1 MITIANPEKYIAGL
15 YERLSNENIEV
26 GNGEVIE
33 TKEDEQESGSI
44 STQKLFL
51 RNFCKDN
58 NIQVYD
64 DYTDDGVS
72 GATFDRPDFNRMIKD
87 IENKKI
93 NLIAVKDLS
102 RFGRLSSKISY
113 YLEEFFIEKG
123 VRFIAVT
130 DDIDTGHIETS
141 EEMVQFKAFFNEWF
155 LRDTSRKVRN
165 GKKTRAKEGKVMTTY
180 PTYGYK
186 KDPLDYNHYVIDQ
199 DIAPIVR
206 RIFML
211 ARNGMTPTEIGKIL
225 TDERTLVPSEIVGN
239 GHTRK
244 EGIKRGWNRN
254 TVKRILQNVTYL
266 GWLSN
271 GNTKKI
277 NYKSKKTMIMPKEN
291 RIIVKGMH
299 TPIIDEETFNI
310 VQDMI
315 KSRTSTRVKSYDWLL
330 IKARTAYKVSYNANG
345 GTMAPSAQPK
355 IHGTDLKLTSSVPTR
370 DGYTFKGWATSPN
383 GTVSMQP
390 GGIYS
395 GNANITYYAVWDLT
409 KYYLLNHAD
418 ICTPMTGGWERETYS
433 AKNSIE
439 FNKTANAYKFKVEAG
454 NTAPY
459 FRTYGTIDMRPYKKL
474 HIEAYLTINPG
485 GYSGQCTLT
494 AGAVNGKTTPFS
506 QCAYVASDSV
516 SGFYPDG
523 KKGKTVA
530 LDIDVT
536 NCDYPATIVMTVE
549 NGAGSYSTFIAEA
562 MIYAIWLTK

>member
-1 MITIANPEKYIAGL
+1 MLLEREVFMITIANPEKYIAGL

-26 GNGEVIE
+26 GNGEVIV
-33 TKEDEQESGSI
+33 TNEDEQESGSI

-93 NLIAVKDLS
+93 NLIIVKDLS

-244 EGIKRGWNRN
+244 DGIKRGWNRN

-266 GWLSN
+266 GWVSN

-277 NYKSKKTMIMPKEN
+277 NYKSKKTMIMPKED

-315 KSRTSTRVKSYDWLL
+315 KSRTGVRTKSYDWLL
-330 IKARTAYKVSYNANG
+330 KGLVCCKECG
-345 GTMAPSAQPK
+345 K
-355 IHGTDLKLTSSVPTR
+355 KLSLVPQKHPNKT
-370 DGYTFKGWATSPN
+370 TFYLRCN
-383 GTVSMQP
+383 
-390 GGIYS
+390 
-395 GNANITYYAVWDLT
+395 TYASNTQLG
-409 KYYLLNHAD
+409 L
-418 ICTPMTGGWERETYS
+418 CTPHSNNLEKVTDFVIEQIKKRCREFLNEEKYTKIANTSKDKIIKDRFNVKNEILILEKKVKDINKRIDKLYEDKYNGLFQDEDFTRLYSKQIENRKQAEERIKQLQELEEKEDS
-433 AKNSIE
+433 SIDI
-439 FNKTANAYKFKVEAG
+439 NKLVRDFVNMEEITRTMLVSLVEKIEISENKEITIYYKFNILNME
-454 NTAPY
+454 NEN
-459 FRTYGTIDMRPYKKL
+459 KL
-474 HIEAYLTINPG
+474 KNVG
-485 GYSGQCTLT
+485 
-494 AGAVNGKTTPFS
+494 
-506 QCAYVASDSV
+506 
-516 SGFYPDG
+516 
-523 KKGKTVA
+523 
-530 LDIDVT
+530 
-536 NCDYPATIVMTVE
+536 
-549 NGAGSYSTFIAEA
+549 
-562 MIYAIWLTK
+562 

>member
-1 MITIANPEKYIAGL
+1 MITIANPEKYVAGL

-26 GNGEVIE
+26 GNGEVIV
-33 TKEDEQESGSI
+33 TNEDEQESGSI

-93 NLIAVKDLS
+93 NLIIVKDLS

-130 DDIDTGHIETS
+130 DDIDTGAIETS
-141 EEMVQFKAFFNEWF
+141 EDMVQFKAFFNEWF

-165 GKKTRAKEGKVMTTY
+165 GKKTRAREGKVMTTY

-186 KDPLDYNHYVIDQ
+186 KDPLDNNHYVIDPN
-199 DIAPIVR
+199 IAPIVR

-211 ARNGMTPTEIGKIL
+211 ARNGKTPTEIGKIL
-225 TDERTLVPSEIVGN
+225 TDEKTLVPSEIVGN

-244 EGIKRGWNRN
+244 DGIKRGWNRN

-266 GWLSN
+266 GWVSN

-277 NYKSKKTMIMPKEN
+277 NYKSKKTMIMPKED
-291 RIIVKGMH
+291 RIIKKGMH

-330 IKARTAYKVSYNANG
+330 KGLVCCKECG
-345 GTMAPSAQPK
+345 K
-355 IHGTDLKLTSSVPTR
+355 KLSLVPQKHPNKT
-370 DGYTFKGWATSPN
+370 TFYLRCN
-383 GTVSMQP
+383 
-390 GGIYS
+390 
-395 GNANITYYAVWDLT
+395 TYASNTQLA
-409 KYYLLNHAD
+409 L
-418 ICTPMTGGWERETYS
+418 CTPHSNNLEKVTDFVIEQIKKRCREFLNEEQYTKIANTSKDKIINDRFNVKNEILILEKKVKNINKRIDKLYEDKYNGLFEDEDFTRLYSKQIESRKQAEERIRQLQELEEKEDS
-433 AKNSIE
+433 SIDI
-439 FNKTANAYKFKVEAG
+439 NKLVSDFVNMKEITRTMLVSLVDKIEISENKEITIYYKFNILNMG
-454 NTAPY
+454 NE
-459 FRTYGTIDMRPYKKL
+459 DNKL
-474 HIEAYLTINPG
+474 QNVG
-485 GYSGQCTLT
+485 
-494 AGAVNGKTTPFS
+494 
-506 QCAYVASDSV
+506 
-516 SGFYPDG
+516 
-523 KKGKTVA
+523 
-530 LDIDVT
+530 
-536 NCDYPATIVMTVE
+536 
-549 NGAGSYSTFIAEA
+549 
-562 MIYAIWLTK
+562 

>member
-1 MITIANPEKYIAGL
+1 MLLEREVLMITIANPEKYVAGL

-26 GNGEVIE
+26 GNGEVIVSN
-33 TKEDEQESGSI
+33 EDERESGSI

-51 RNFCKDN
+51 RNFCRDN

-72 GATFDRPDFNRMIKD
+72 GATFDRPDFNRMIKG
-87 IENKKI
+87 IENKRI
-93 NLIAVKDLS
+93 NLVIVKDLS

-239 GHTRK
+239 AHTRK
-244 EGIKRGWNRN
+244 DGIKRGWNRN

-266 GWLSN
+266 GWVSN

-277 NYKSKKTMIMPKEN
+277 NYKSKKTMIMPKED
-291 RIIVKGMH
+291 RIIVKNMH

-315 KSRTSTRVKSYDWLL
+315 KSRTGVRTKSYDWLL
-330 IKARTAYKVSYNANG
+330 KGLVCCKECGKKLSLVPQKPPNKTTFYLRCNTYASNTQLGLCTPHSNNLEKVTDFVIEQIKSRCKEFLDEEKYRNLANTSKDKIIKDRFNVKNEILILEKKIKDINKRIDKLYEDKYNG
-345 GTMAPSAQPK
+345 LFEDEDFSRLY
-355 IHGTDLKLTSSVPTR
+355 LKQIESRKQAEERIKQLKELEEKEDSSVDIDKLVKDFINMKEITR
-370 DGYTFKGWATSPN
+370 TML
-383 GTVSMQP
+383 VSLVDKIEIAENKEIT
-390 GGIYS
+390 IY
-395 GNANITYYAVWDLT
+395 
-409 KYYLLNHAD
+409 
-418 ICTPMTGGWERETYS
+418 
-433 AKNSIE
+433 
-439 FNKTANAYKFKVEAG
+439 YKF
-454 NTAPY
+454 N
-459 FRTYGTIDMRPYKKL
+459 ILNMRKL
-474 HIEAYLTINPG
+474 KNRLEN
-485 GYSGQCTLT
+485 
-494 AGAVNGKTTPFS
+494 
-506 QCAYVASDSV
+506 V
-516 SGFYPDG
+516 S
-523 KKGKTVA
+523 
-530 LDIDVT
+530 
-536 NCDYPATIVMTVE
+536 
-549 NGAGSYSTFIAEA
+549 
-562 MIYAIWLTK
+562 

>member
-1 MITIANPEKYIAGL
+1 MITIANPEKYVAGL

-26 GNGEVIE
+26 GNGEVIV
-33 TKEDEQESGSI
+33 TNEDEQESGSI

-93 NLIAVKDLS
+93 NLIIVKDLS

-113 YLEEFFIEKG
+113 YLEEFFIEKS

-244 EGIKRGWNRN
+244 DGIKRGWNRN

-266 GWLSN
+266 GWVSN

-277 NYKSKKTMIMPKEN
+277 NYKSKKTMIMPKED

-315 KSRTSTRVKSYDWLL
+315 KSRTGVRTKSYDWLL
-330 IKARTAYKVSYNANG
+330 KGLVCCKECGKKLSLVPQKHPNKTTFYLRCNTYATNTHLGLCTPHSNNLEKVTDFVIEQIKKRCREFLNEEKYT
-345 GTMAPSAQPK
+345 K
-355 IHGTDLKLTSSVPTR
+355 I
-370 DGYTFKGWATSPN
+370 
-383 GTVSMQP
+383 
-390 GGIYS
+390 
-395 GNANITYYAVWDLT
+395 ANISKDKIIKDRFNVKNEILILEKKVKDINKRIDKLYED
-409 KYYLLNHAD
+409 KYNGLFEDEDFTRLYSRQIENRKQAEERIKQLQELEEKEDSSID
-418 ICTPMTGGWERETYS
+418 INKLVRDFVNMKEITRTMLVS
-433 AKNSIE
+433 LVDKIE
-439 FNKTANAYKFKVEAG
+439 ILENKEITIYYKFNILNME
-454 NTAPY
+454 NEN
-459 FRTYGTIDMRPYKKL
+459 KL
-474 HIEAYLTINPG
+474 
-485 GYSGQCTLT
+485 
-494 AGAVNGKTTPFS
+494 
-506 QCAYVASDSV
+506 
-516 SGFYPDG
+516 
-523 KKGKTVA
+523 
-530 LDIDVT
+530 
-536 NCDYPATIVMTVE
+536 E
-549 NGAGSYSTFIAEA
+549 NVG
-562 MIYAIWLTK
+562 